1 MLTRFF
7 LIGGAS
13 GDCRN
18 KYKNRMCFPHKVI
31 WRLKKMSATEKTS
44 VVSGFYKLP
53 IEKRREFVTQFANL
67 NEDDVKSF
75 SSSLDLAT
83 ADRMIENVLG
93 TFELPLGLAVN
104 FLINNKEYILPMVT
118 EESSVVAAASNAAKI
133 ARVKGGFST
142 ILSKPLMIGQLQ
154 LLHIEDVTSAAQGI
168 LQHKTQL
175 LAVANAQDKVLVDFG
190 GGAKDIEVR
199 ILQSPLGPMI
209 VTHLIVD
216 VRDAMGANAVNT
228 MCEALA
234 PVLEEITG
242 GKVRLKILSN
252 LADKRIAK
260 ATATFD
266 KEKMGGEHVVDAFLE
281 SYLLAS
287 VDPYRAA
294 THNKGIMNGIDA
306 LIIATG
312 NDFRAI
318 EAGAHAYAARD
329 GHYTSLTRY
338 HKNNN
343 GDLVGEIE
351 LPLAVG
357 VVGGAAN
364 IHPKARLCRKILGI
378 KTAQELAEIVAS
390 LGLAQNFAALLAL
403 STVGIQKGHMSLHAK
418 NIAVMAGAQGEEIE
432 VLAER
437 LVTDGKV
444 KLDYA
449 KDQLEKLRRKV

>member
-1 MLTRFF
+1 
-7 LIGGAS
+7 
-13 GDCRN
+13 
-18 KYKNRMCFPHKVI
+18 
-31 WRLKKMSATEKTS
+31 MSLTEKTS

-53 IEKRREFVTQFANL
+53 IEKRREFVAQFVNF

-75 SSSLDLAT
+75 SSCLDIAT

-104 FLINNKEYILPMVT
+104 FLINNKDYIIPMVT

-142 ILSKPLMIGQLQ
+142 TCTDPLMIGQLQ
-154 LLHIEDVTSAAQGI
+154 LLHVKDVSVASQRI
-168 LQHKTQL
+168 KQHKKQL
-175 LAVANAQDKVLVDFG
+175 LAVANAQDKILVNFG

-199 ILQSPLGPMI
+199 ILESPLGQMI
-209 VTHLIVD
+209 ITHLIVD

-234 PVLEEITG
+234 PMLEEITG

-252 LADKRIAK
+252 LADKRLVK

-266 KEKMGGEHVVDAFLE
+266 KVTLGGDHVVDAFLE
-281 SYLLAS
+281 SYVLAS
-287 VDPYRAA
+287 IDPYRAA

-329 GHYTSLTRY
+329 GRYTSLTRY
-338 HKNNN
+338 HKNEN

-351 LPLAVG
+351 LPMAVG

-364 IHPKARLCRKILGI
+364 MHPKAKLCRKILGV
-378 KTAQELAEIVAS
+378 KTARELAEVVAS

-418 NIAVMAGAQGEEIE
+418 NIAVMAGAQENEIE
-432 VLAER
+432 KLAEQ
-437 LVTDGKV
+437 LVHDGKV

-449 KDQLEKLRRKV
+449 KELLEKIRRIS